1 VTDTDCRHLASRLV
15 ATAHRAGRCI
25 LSHYGRAEIDYK
37 DDLSPVTAAD
47 READAIIVEALGRL
61 APGVAIVSEESSPAR
76 KIDPE
81 DIFFLVDPLDG
92 TREFIHQRE
101 EFTVNIA
108 LIEAR
113 APRFGLVYAPAAS
126 KLYLTLAPDQAVSAR
141 LDAGQPAPD
150 FADLDLTPIATREPP
165 TEGMI
170 AAVSRSHLDS
180 RTQAF
185 LEENNI
191 VQTRA
196 SGSSLKF
203 CTLAEGQTDIYP
215 RFGRTMEWDIA
226 AGHAVLAAAGG
237 AVLNVD
243 GTPFIYGKSGENFA
257 NPGFIA
263 WGRAPLPSEEK
274 P

>member
-1 VTDTDCRHLASRLV
+1 MTETDYRRLASRLI

-25 LSHYGRAEIDYK
+25 LSHYGRAHIEYK

-47 READAIIVEALGRL
+47 READTVIVDALKRI
-61 APGVAIVSEESSPAR
+61 APGVAIVSEESSPSQ
-76 KIDPE
+76 
-81 DIFFLVDPLDG
+81 DIEPDGRFFLVDPLDG
-92 TREFIHQRE
+92 TKEFIHQRE

-126 KLYLTLAPDQAVSAR
+126 KLYLTLAPDQAVRAR
-141 LDAGQPAPD
+141 LDAAQPVPD
-150 FADLDLTPIATREPP
+150 FAGLDLTPIATRTPP
-165 TEGMI
+165 PEGLV

-185 LEENNI
+185 LEENDI
-191 VQTRA
+191 AETRS

-203 CTLAEGQTDIYP
+203 CVLAEGQADVYP
-215 RFGRTMEWDIA
+215 RFGRTMEWDTA
-226 AGHAVLAAAGG
+226 AGHAVLSAAGG
-237 AVLNVD
+237 SVLNED
-243 GTPFIYGKSGENFA
+243 GSPFIYGKSQENFA

-263 WGRAPLPSEEK
+263 WGRAPEGQE
-274 P
+274 

>member
-1 VTDTDCRHLASRLV
+1 MTEIDYRRLASLLV
-15 ATAHRAGRCI
+15 PTAHQAGRCI
-25 LSHYGRAEIDYK
+25 LSHYGRAQVEFK

-47 READAIIVEALGRL
+47 READAIIVEALKRI
-61 APGVAIVSEESSPAR
+61 APGVAIVSEESSPSQDIEPGAR
-76 KIDPE
+76 
-81 DIFFLVDPLDG
+81 FFLVDPLDG

-113 APRFGLVYAPAAS
+113 TPRFALVYAPAAS
-126 KLYLTLAPDQAVSAR
+126 KLYVTLARDRAVR
-141 LDAGQPAPD
+141 IHLDAAQPAPD
-150 FADLDLTPIATREPP
+150 FADLDLTPIATRSPP
-165 TEGMI
+165 SQGLI

-191 VQTRA
+191 VETRS

-203 CTLAEGQTDIYP
+203 CSLAEGLGDVYP
-215 RFGRTMEWDIA
+215 RFGRTMEWDTA
-226 AGHAVLAAAGG
+226 AGHGVLSAAGG
-237 AVLNVD
+237 CVLNED
-243 GTPFIYGKSGENFA
+243 GSPFIYGKSNENFA

-263 WGRAPLPSEEK
+263 WGRAPK
-274 P
+274 GHDQ